1 MATVRI
7 VTDSTAGL
15 SEAQKDELGIAT
27 IPLVVRF
34 GADAFREGIDM
45 SSAEFYERLTTDS
58 QFPST
63 SQPSAGEF
71 LELYRELAKDADS
84 IISIHISSEL
94 SGTCESARTALRDED
109 LDATVDVIDSRSVAI
124 GLGHLAVVAAEMAR
138 HGSDREIIVEAIE
151 RLIPDLRIGFAVSTL
166 EYLRRG
172 GRIGGA
178 QAFLGSLLRIRP
190 VLHVHDGRVEPLDR
204 ARSFGKAVDRLI
216 RYIDEESTGNLAY
229 CGIMHVRNEDGA
241 AQLKDQVAS
250 RFDVERWYEG
260 ELSAV
265 VGSHA
270 GPGLVGVCFQAAAG
284 QVSADA

>member
-15 SEAQKDELGIAT
+15 TATQKEGLGIAT

-34 GADAFREGIDM
+34 GADTYREGIDI
-45 SSAEFYERLTTDS
+45 SSAEYYERLIKDDV
-58 QFPST
+58 FPST

-84 IISIHISSEL
+84 IISVHLSSAL
-94 SGTCESARTALRDED
+94 SGTCESARTALQTES
-109 LDATVDVIDSRSVAI
+109 LDATVDVIDSRSVAF
-124 GLGHLAVVAAEMAR
+124 GLGHLAIVAAEMAR
-138 HGSDREIIVEAIE
+138 CGADRDVIVNAVK
-151 RLIPDLRIGFAVSTL
+151 RLIPDIRIGFAVSTL

-190 VLHVHDGRVEPLDR
+190 VLHVDDGRVEPLDR
-204 ARSFGKAVDRLI
+204 ARSFSKAIARLI
-216 RYIDEESTGNLAY
+216 RYIDDESGDKLAY

-241 AQLKDQVAS
+241 EHLKDLVAS

-260 ELSAV
+260 ELSPV
-265 VGSHA
+265 VGSHT
-270 GPGLVGVCFQAAAG
+270 GPGLGVCFQATAKQLSDG
-284 QVSADA
+284 S

>member
-1 MATVRI
+1 MATIRI

-15 SEAQKDELGIAT
+15 TEAQKDELGIAT

-34 GADAFREGIDM
+34 GADTYREGIDI
-45 SSAEFYERLTTDS
+45 SSAEFYERLISDS

-71 LELYRELAKDADS
+71 LELYRELAEDADS

-94 SGTCESARTALRDED
+94 SGTCESARTALQEKS
-109 LDATVDVIDSRSVAI
+109 LDATVDVIDSRSVAV

-138 HGSDREIIVEAIE
+138 HGSDRDIIVQAIK

-190 VLHVHDGRVEPLDR
+190 VLHVDNGRVEPLDR
-204 ARSFGKAVDRLI
+204 ARSFGRAVDRLI
-216 RYIDEESTGNLAY
+216 RYMDDESGGKLGY
-229 CGIMHVRNEDGA
+229 CGIMHTRNEDGA
-241 AQLKDQVAS
+241 EELKNLVAS
-250 RFDVERWYEG
+250 RFNVERWYEG
-260 ELSAV
+260 ELSPV

-270 GPGLVGVCFQAAAG
+270 GPGLVGVCFQAAAKPAPDG
-284 QVSADA
+284 S